1 MVAVF
6 LICWSPYASLA
17 VATLLG
23 YAQVGRFTGECHGTI
38 FYHLTASTHSKKFN
52 KIKDKFG
59 PKMGKTAFLLGD
71 LEKKKF
77 RVSLHFLACKFVLV
91 SLHF

>member
-38 FYHLTASTHSKKFN
+38 FYHLTASTHSKMFN
-52 KIKDKFG
+52 KMKENFASKWEKLLFYLVIW
-59 PKMGKTAFLLGD
+59 GKTISEFL
-71 LEKKKF
+71 F
-77 RVSLHFLACKFVLV
+77 IFWFVNF
-91 SLHF
+91 S